1 MSPAAQK
8 HALLIGNDRY
18 QGLPDLKVPAAD
30 VAGLARVLTDPAIG
44 GFDPALVKTLPNP
57 DYADAH
63 RAIGR
68 LFANRQRDDLVL
80 LYFSGHGELDH
91 RTGRLY
97 LALPD
102 SERDCLDGTALAAP
116 FITDVMDRSSAG
128 RQILILDCCYAGA
141 IGRKGAVVTA
151 ATFGTDPA
159 AAPVADAG
167 YGRVILT
174 SSTAGESSWEGNRV
188 IAGVERSLFTHFL
201 IQGLET
207 GEAAAGAPAVSVEQ
221 LYRYVHAGVVKATAA
236 GPRRMTP
243 ERFGQ
248 VRGEL
253 ILARN
258 PQARTPALD
267 PKDLLGADLLA
278 DLASVNHR
286 TRIGAVGELANL
298 MHQAPLR
305 PVVIAVLEERL
316 PRERDFQVRGLIE
329 TALKRVAAEADTA
342 AIPREG
348 VVGLPTTGSG
358 AGEAVGGMQGR
369 PPGVDSEQGLSGA
382 RSKAAPDAPEQ
393 ASRPRE
399 AAAPASSEPA
409 PAAAPL
415 LKKPVKADPPPVKR
429 RRSGWLVPVV
439 LGVAAVAAAVV
450 LVPGKV
456 SKPTQ
461 PVVIEPGSAPSAAA
475 AESAPTDG
483 GSASAGV
490 EVQTTPA
497 RAAQSAPTVPLPTF
511 TDTLKK
517 DGSAGPTM
525 VKIPAG
531 TFPMGSPD
539 TESERSADEQQHSVA
554 IKPFAIGKYEVTVAQ
569 FRAFVAANKGY
580 QTEAEKG
587 DGCYG
592 WKDGSWQQDK
602 AFSWRSVGF
611 AQTEDAP
618 VVCVS
623 WNDAQDYIAWLS
635 RATGKTY
642 RLPTEAEWEYAARAG
657 TEKPFWTGD
666 CISTDQANYDG
677 NYDYNGCGAKTGV
690 YRQQTL
696 PVASLAAN
704 PWGLHQVA
712 GNVWE
717 WTCSAY
723 ADPYNGNEMKCN
735 SKNDANVGPNRAVR
749 GGAWNLQPSW
759 LRSADRNW
767 DGPSN
772 RSDTLGFRLAQDY

>member
-1 MSPAAQK
+1 MPPAAQK

-18 QGLPDLKVPAAD
+18 QDLPDLKVPAAD

-44 GFDPALVKTLPNP
+44 GFAPALVNTLVNP
-57 DYADAH
+57 DYAVAH

-116 FITDVMDRSSAG
+116 FITDVMDRSPAG

-141 IGRKGAVVTA
+141 IGRKSAVVTA
-151 ATFGTDPA
+151 ATFGTDPT
-159 AAPVADAG
+159 AAPAADAG

-174 SSTAGESSWEGNRV
+174 SSTAGQSSWEGNRV

-207 GEAAAGAPAVSVEQ
+207 GEAAAGAPTVSVEQ
-221 LYRYVHAGVVKATAA
+221 LYRYVHAQVVKATKA

-258 PQARTPALD
+258 PQARAPAPD

-278 DLASVNHR
+278 DLGSENHR

-298 MHQAPLR
+298 VQQPRLR
-305 PVVIAVLEERL
+305 PAAIAVLAERL

-329 TALKRVAAEADTA
+329 VALQRAEAEAGAMPQKA
-342 AIPREG
+342 A
-348 VVGLPTTGSG
+348 VDLPTTESG
-358 AGEAVGGMQGR
+358 AGDAVGGMLGR
-369 PPGVDSEQGLSGA
+369 PPSADAEQGLPGA
-382 RSKAAPDAPEQ
+382 RSKAAPDVPV
-393 ASRPRE
+393 SRTRE
-399 AAAPASSEPA
+399 APPAASSGPAS
-409 PAAAPL
+409 AAAPL
-415 LKKPVKADPPPVKR
+415 LKQPVKADPPPVKPR
-429 RRSGWLVPVV
+429 TGWLVPVV
-439 LGVAAVAAAVV
+439 LGVAGVAAAVV
-450 LVPGKV
+450 LVPAMV
-456 SKPTQ
+456 SKSTQ
-461 PVVIEPGSAPSAAA
+461 PVVIAPVSAPSAPA
-475 AESAPTDG
+475 G
-483 GSASAGV
+483 GGASAGA
-490 EVQTTPA
+490 EVPTKPTPNA
-497 RAAQSAPTVPLPTF
+497 VAAAPPPTF
-511 TDTLKK
+511 TDTLK
-517 DGSAGPTM
+517 DGSVGPTM
-525 VKIPAG
+525 VRIPAG
-531 TFPMGSPD
+531 TFQMGSPD
-539 TESERSADEQQHSVA
+539 SEPERSADEKQHSVT
-554 IKPFAIGKYEVTVAQ
+554 IKQPFAIGKYEVTVAQ

-587 DGCYG
+587 DGCYS
-592 WKDGSWQQDK
+592 WKDGEWKQDK
-602 AFSWRSVGF
+602 AFSWRSTGF

-623 WNDAQDYIAWLS
+623 WNDAQDYTAWLS

-657 TEKPFWTGD
+657 TKTPFWTGD
-666 CISTDQANYDG
+666 CIHTDQANYDG
-677 NYDYNGCGAKTGV
+677 TLDYNGCGAKTGV
-690 YRQQTL
+690 YRKQTL
-696 PVASLAAN
+696 PVDSLAAN
-704 PWGLHQVA
+704 SWGLHQVA

-717 WTCSAY
+717 WTCSDY
-723 ADPYNGNEMKCN
+723 AATYDGKEMVCI
-735 SKNDANVGPNRAVR
+735 SKNDANSGPYRVFR
-749 GGAWNLQPSW
+749 GGAWCNRPAR
-759 LRSADRNW
+759 LRSAGRAGF
-767 DGPSN
+767 GPSL
-772 RSDTLGFRLAQDY
+772 RYGSLGFRLAQDL

>member
-1 MSPAAQK
+1 
-8 HALLIGNDRY
+8 
-18 QGLPDLKVPAAD
+18 
-30 VAGLARVLTDPAIG
+30 
-44 GFDPALVKTLPNP
+44 
-57 DYADAH
+57 
-63 RAIGR
+63 
-68 LFANRQRDDLVL
+68 L

-159 AAPVADAG
+159 AAPAPAADAG

-221 LYRYVHAGVVKATAA
+221 LYLYVHAAVVKATAA

-258 PQARTPALD
+258 PHARAPAPD

-278 DLASVNHR
+278 DLASQNHR

-305 PVVIAVLEERL
+305 QAVIAVLEERL

-329 TALKRVAAEADTA
+329 TALKRAAADGGRGA
-342 AIPREG
+342 EDA
-348 VVGLPTTGSG
+348 VDLPTTGSG

-369 PPGVDSEQGLSGA
+369 PPSADAEQGLPGA
-382 RSKAAPDAPEQ
+382 RSKAAPDVP
-393 ASRPRE
+393 ASRTRE
-399 AAAPASSEPA
+399 TPPASSKPA

-415 LKKPVKADPPPVKR
+415 LKKPVTADPPRVKPR
-429 RRSGWLVPVV
+429 PGWLVPVV
-439 LGVAAVAAAVV
+439 LGVAGVAAAVV
-450 LVPGKV
+450 WVPGMV

-461 PVVIEPGSAPSAAA
+461 PVVIESGAASSAMAAAAGSAPAGS
-475 AESAPTDG
+475 S
-483 GSASAGV
+483 SASAGAEEPTKPV
-490 EVQTTPA
+490 PKVV
-497 RAAQSAPTVPLPTF
+497 AAAGAAPLSTF
-511 TDTLKK
+511 THTLK

-525 VKIPAG
+525 VRIPAG
-531 TFPMGSPD
+531 TFQMGSPE
-539 TESERSADEQQHSVA
+539 TEPERSADEKQHSVA
-554 IKPFAIGKYEVTVAQ
+554 INQPFAIGKYEVS
-569 FRAFVAANKGY
+569 F
-580 QTEAEKG
+580 AEYDRFAKKTGRTPPDDSGWGRG
-587 DGCYG
+587 D
-592 WKDGSWQQDK
+592 
-602 AFSWRSVGF
+602 R
-611 AQTEDAP
+611 P
-618 VVCVS
+618 VINVS
-623 WNDAQDYIAWLS
+623 WDDATAYAAWL
-635 RATGKTY
+635 AEQTGRPY
-642 RLPTEAEWEYAARAG
+642 RLPNEAEWEYAARAG
-657 TEKPFWTGD
+657 TKTPFWTGD
-666 CISTDQANYDG
+666 CISTAQANYDG
-677 NYDYNGCGAKTGV
+677 NSDYNGCGAKTGV
-690 YRQQTL
+690 YRKQTL
-696 PVASLAAN
+696 PVDSLAAN

-717 WTCSAY
+717 WTCSVY
-723 ADPYNGNEMKCN
+723 ADPYDGKEMKCISN
-735 SKNDANVGPNRAVR
+735 NDAKSGSNRVVR
-749 GGAWNLQPSW
+749 GRAWDGLPSW
-759 LRSADRNW
+759 LRSAFRN
-767 DGPSN
+767 GYRPSTRGDN
-772 RSDTLGFRLAQDY
+772 LGFRLAQDL

>member
-1 MSPAAQK
+1 MPPAAQK

-18 QGLPDLKVPAAD
+18 QDLPDLKVPAAD

-44 GFDPALVKTLPNP
+44 GFDPTLVNTLANP
-57 DYADAH
+57 DYAVAH
-63 RAIGR
+63 KAIGR

-151 ATFGTDPA
+151 ATFGADPA
-159 AAPVADAG
+159 AAPPPDAG

-221 LYRYVHAGVVKATAA
+221 LYRYVHAAVVKATAA

-248 VRGEL
+248 GRGEL

-258 PQARTPALD
+258 PQARAPAPD

-278 DLASVNHR
+278 DLGSENHR

-298 MHQAPLR
+298 MHQPPLR
-305 PVVIAVLEERL
+305 PAVIAVLEERL

-329 TALKRVAAEADTA
+329 AALKRAAAEAGTA
-342 AIPREG
+342 AIPREAAAD
-348 VVGLPTTGSG
+348 LPTTGSG
-358 AGEAVGGMQGR
+358 AGEAVGVEGR
-369 PPGVDSEQGLSGA
+369 PLGADAGPGLSGA
-382 RSKAAPDAPEQ
+382 RSKAPSDAPER

-399 AAAPASSEPA
+399 APPPASSEPA
-409 PAAAPL
+409 PVAVPL
-415 LKKPVKADPPPVKR
+415 LKKPAKADPPPVKPR
-429 RRSGWLVPVV
+429 PGWLVPVV
-439 LGVAAVAAAVV
+439 LGVAGVAAAVV
-450 LVPGKV
+450 WVPGMV

-461 PVVIEPGSAPSAAA
+461 PVVIEPVSAPA
-475 AESAPTDG
+475 G
-483 GSASAGV
+483 GDSASAGA
-490 EVQTTPA
+490 EVPA
-497 RAAQSAPTVPLPTF
+497 KPAPKIVAAAAPAPLSTF
-511 TDTLKK
+511 TDTLK
-517 DGSAGPTM
+517 DGSVGPTM
-525 VKIPAG
+525 VRIPAG
-531 TFPMGSPD
+531 TFQMGSPKD
-539 TESERSADEQQHSVA
+539 EPERSSDEGPQHEVTVR
-554 IKPFAIGKYEVTVAQ
+554 PFAIGKYEITVAQ

-587 DGCYG
+587 DGCYS
-592 WKDGSWQQDK
+592 WKDGEWKQDK
-602 AFSWRSVGF
+602 AFSWRSTGF

-623 WNDAQDYIAWLS
+623 WNDAQDYTAWLS

-657 TEKPFWTGD
+657 TETPFWTGD
-666 CISTDQANYDG
+666 CISTDQANYAG
-677 NYDYNGCGAKTGV
+677 TLDYNGCGAKTGV

-696 PVASLAAN
+696 PVDSLAAN
-704 PWGLHQVA
+704 SWGLHQVA

-717 WTCSAY
+717 WTCSDY
-723 ADPYNGNEMKCN
+723 AATYDGKEMVCI
-735 SKNDANVGPNRAVR
+735 SKNDANSGPGRVVR
-749 GGAWNLQPSW
+749 GGAWGNQPAW
-759 LRSADRNW
+759 LRSAYRSGA
-767 DGPSN
+767 GPSD
-772 RSDTLGFRLAQDY
+772 RLDFLGFRLAQDL